1 MEEHLRG
8 LQWQIAAC
16 SNRYVKIESKG
27 DVYMKVVV
35 LGAGLMGKEV
45 ARDLV
50 ASEKVEKIILAD
62 VAPEKGH
69 EFVEALGT
77 EKIEVAAL
85 DASSD
90 DALRQ
95 VMSQGNVVVNALF
108 YEFNERV
115 AKAAIEVGVHAVDL
129 GGHIGGVTEKI
140 LSLSEEAAAK
150 KVTIIP
156 DLGVAPGMVNIL
168 AGYGATKLDQVES
181 IKLYVGG
188 IPTDPKPPL
197 HYTQVF
203 SLEGVFDHYTEPS
216 KAIQKGKLT
225 EVESLTGVEP
235 IYFNEFG
242 VLEAFYTSGGIS
254 TLDKTF
260 PDVKTLEYKTIR
272 YKGHADNFKLLADL
286 GFLSKDNIVRVE
298 GHDIPVRSVVRE
310 ALKKKLDLGKNVDAV
325 LLRAIISGEKNEE
338 QITYEYEM
346 IVRKDVEANITAMAR
361 ATANTISI
369 VAQMI
374 GNGEIDQRGVYP
386 PEQIVPGREFIKEMS
401 KRGVVIKETL
411 HRSAKIVKW

>member
-1 MEEHLRG
+1 
-8 LQWQIAAC
+8 
-16 SNRYVKIESKG
+16 
-27 DVYMKVVV
+27 MKVVV

-62 VAPEKGH
+62 VTPEKGH

-77 EKIEVAAL
+77 DKIEVAAL
-85 DASSD
+85 DATSD
-90 DALRQ
+90 DALRRI
-95 VMSQGNVVVNALF
+95 MSQGNVVVNALF

-129 GGHIGGVTEKI
+129 GGHIGGITENI
-140 LSLSEEAAAK
+140 LNLSEEAADK

-168 AGYGATKLDQVES
+168 AGYGATKLDKVES

-197 HYTQVF
+197 QYTQVF

-225 EVESLTGVEP
+225 EVESLTGIEP
-235 IYFNEFG
+235 IYFDEFG

-254 TLDKTF
+254 TLYKTF

-286 GFLSKDNIVRVE
+286 GFLNKENVVQVE
-298 GHDIPVRSVVRE
+298 GQDISVRSVVRE
-310 ALKKKLDLGKNVDAV
+310 ALKKKLDLGNNVDAV

-346 IVRKDVEANITAMAR
+346 VVRKDVDANITAMAR

-374 GNGEIDQRGVYP
+374 GNGEINQHGVFP
-386 PEQIVPGREFIKEMS
+386 PEQIVPGREFIREMS
-401 KRGVVIKETL
+401 KRGVVIKETS
-411 HRSAKIVKW
+411 HRSAMIVKW